1 MILGILSDARTSG
14 RLKYFMEDMNYNIV
28 AIALMTT
35 VGSLRTFSQNQLV
48 FFRESRA
55 GLNKFAYYCATALFG
70 DVGSILKGLCY
81 LSLYYSYA
89 QPRALFIDMLIVN
102 SATIYSCS
110 GFGYLIS
117 KVGTFAR
124 RGVVTEAMGCRY

>member
-1 MILGILSDARTSG
+1 MILGLLSDARSSG
-14 RLKYFMEDMNYNIV
+14 RLKFFVSDMNYNIV

-35 VGSLRTFSQNQLV
+35 VSSLRTFSQNQLI

-55 GLNKFAYYCATALFG
+55 GLNKLAYYCAMSFFG
-70 DVGSILKGLCY
+70 DVGSVLKGLCY

-89 QPRALFIDMLIVN
+89 QPRAHFGDLFIVTSM
-102 SATIYSCS
+102 TIYACS

-117 KVGTFAR
+117 KVRFFIFPELC
-124 RGVVTEAMGCRY
+124 VILMCRL